1 MLVLFSTLVLTLAF
15 VPTSSVWAAN
25 SGACG
30 LIKKASTQDLL
41 QWREDMNC
49 RDLAVGEKRQ
59 VIKDWRSAPTRI
71 PTNYVLTKLSDSQYQ
86 IDLPLNVHEKG
97 FQGIKSRLGLSQSAT
112 ETEMRNK
119 IRGCAALH
127 QNALRGPNGEQFIL
141 NPIVKKEDKTAW
153 HIGVSSNISVEKT
166 PNFRSNSENYAEDI
180 SCAAILHELLHLL
193 GLVDEYQEQ
202 DSASPLFQGCRIG
215 GPDSSIMS
223 NHYHAIERF
232 DQPLP
237 SGLHYK
243 TEVCMETAY
252 GDKCHPYYVE
262 SDSND
267 PSPSHETLLRL
278 MPSLTMF
285 KGTFTQISKEENGQR
300 VVFDTPIK
308 DIKVRFIRSEKKTA
322 KLLKGSVL
330 EPAHFRAIV
339 YPGCEKKN
347 SLYYKCA
354 QLAYKYPRPEKKI
367 WNVTV
372 RPEVK
377 CDIPPECQTHDWL
390 K

>member
-1 MLVLFSTLVLTLAF
+1 MLVLLSALVLTFAF
-15 VPTSSVWAAN
+15 TPLSPAWAAN

-30 LIKKASTQDLL
+30 LVKKTSAQDLF

-49 RDLAVGEKRQ
+49 RELAVGEKRQ

-86 IDLPLNVHEKG
+86 IDLPLDVHEKG

-112 ETEMRNK
+112 ETEMRNR

-127 QNALRGPNGEQFIL
+127 QNALRGPNGEQFVL

-153 HIGVSSNISVEKT
+153 HIGVSNSVSIEKT
-166 PNFRSNSENYAEDI
+166 PNYRSDSENYAENI

-193 GLVDEYQEQ
+193 GLVDEYEES
-202 DSASPLFQGCRIG
+202 DPASPFYRGCRVR

-223 NHYHAIERF
+223 DHYHAI
-232 DQPLP
+232 QSLNLP
-237 SGLHYK
+237 AQSGMTYK

-252 GDKCHPYYVE
+252 GDRCHPYDIV
-262 SDSND
+262 SDNND
-267 PSPSHETLLRL
+267 PSPSQADLLRL
-278 MPSLTMF
+278 SSVHMF
-285 KGTFTQISKEENGQR
+285 KGTLTQISKEENGQR
-300 VVFDTPIK
+300 VLVNTPII
-308 DIKVRFIRSEKKTA
+308 DMRVRFLRSEKTTV

-347 SLYYKCA
+347 PLYYKCA
-354 QLAYKYPRPEKKI
+354 QLAYKFPTPEKKI
-367 WNVTV
+367 GNFTIS
-372 RPEVK
+372 PEVK
-377 CDIPPECQTHDWL
+377 CNIPPECQTHDWL